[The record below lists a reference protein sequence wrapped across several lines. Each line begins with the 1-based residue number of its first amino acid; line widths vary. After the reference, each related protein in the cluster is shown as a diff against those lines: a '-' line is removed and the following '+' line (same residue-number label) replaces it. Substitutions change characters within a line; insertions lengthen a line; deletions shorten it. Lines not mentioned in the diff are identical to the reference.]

1 MQNPLL
7 NISIARRLAFGF
19 LIPALIVSIALS
31 SVGIQSMQLLS
42 QESLFYHNL
51 IHMSASLNTAMDYLE
66 QVNTTMQGTVADA
79 ASGAS
84 HETLVED
91 KAAFQALVNN
101 YSTILEKTIQPDLLD
116 QHTDLSSLFMQ
127 AGHGSQIAQQRTLLA
142 STLATWHGYLA
153 MQKQVQTA
161 IDRGNSQAA
170 HMLEY
175 TNADLNYAIA
185 LNALQTL
192 IDFNGQLVTSVQ
204 DAITLEVNKL
214 IFTTILAVLC
224 VLLGIGGV
232 GWLVSST
239 MVRRLQKLRAM
250 VQSIGKGQVNARLAV
265 VGCDE
270 ITDVSL
276 AVNNM
281 LDTIVGLLDETRSQR
296 DALANAEEQRRL
308 HEELQS
314 QHEALNKAHIQLEAL
329 ATTDPLTGLPNHR
342 MVMKKIEEELIL
354 SHNTLDAE
362 DACAVLFIDIDH
374 FKRIN
379 DTWGHQAGDAI
390 LHEVASRL
398 RNTLRQDDFVGRYGG
413 EEFAV
418 VLSHIDLSGAEAIAE
433 RLRIALNIYPCT
445 WATEEESIDIA
456 VTGSIGVAIYGLD
469 GTTREALIEAADRAM
484 YHAKHNGRN
493 RVCSAVEEGI
503 LGENIQLPT
512 TADIAPT
519 ADAIAVQAL
528 TAVARVH
535 DQGTSSHAQRMVAM
549 AEATARALGRS
560 EEEIHLVRLAALL
573 HDIGKISIPGEI
585 LHKPGPLTED
595 EWNVMRRHPD
605 IGRQILVQAGGKF
618 ELLSHMVVAHH
629 ERWDGSGYPYGLS
642 KESIP
647 LGARILSVVDSYD
660 AMTSRRP
667 YREPMPVEQAR
678 AELQHC
684 AGSQFDP
691 NVVQAFLQVLDE
703 QLLTINSPE
712 TGDERSSQDA
722 MALR

>member
-7 NISIARRLAFGF
+7 NIPIARRLALGF

-42 QESLFYHNL
+42 QESLFYHSL
-51 IHMSASLNTAMDYLE
+51 IHMSASLNTATDYLE
-66 QVNTTMQGTVADA
+66 QINTTMQGTVADA

-91 KAAFQALVNN
+91 KASFQALVNN
-101 YSTILEKTIQPDLLD
+101 YSTMLENTIQHDLLD
-116 QHTDLSSLFMQ
+116 QHADLSSLFMQ
-127 AGHGSQIAQQRTLLA
+127 AGHGSQIAEQRTLLTR
-142 STLATWHGYLA
+142 TLATWHDYLT
-153 MQKQVQTA
+153 MQNQVLIA
-161 IDRGNSQAA
+161 IDRGNSKAA

-175 TNADLNYAIA
+175 TNADLDYAVA
-185 LNALQTL
+185 LNALETL
-192 IDFNGQLVTSVQ
+192 IKFNGQLVTAVQ
-204 DAITLEVNKL
+204 DAITIEVNKL

-224 VLLGIGGV
+224 ALLGIGIV

-265 VGCDE
+265 VGRDE

-314 QHEALNKAHIQLEAL
+314 QHEALNKAHAQLEAL
-329 ATTDPLTGLPNHR
+329 ATTDPLTSLPNHR

-354 SHNTLDAE
+354 YHNTLDTE
-362 DACAVLFIDIDH
+362 DACAILFIDIDH

-390 LHEVASRL
+390 LREVGSRL
-398 RNTLRQDDFVGRYGG
+398 RNTLRHDDFVGRYGG

-418 VLSHIDLSGAEAIAE
+418 VLSHIDLCGAEAIAE
-433 RLRIALNIYPCT
+433 RLRIALNTCPCT
-445 WATEEESIDIA
+445 WTTDEESIDIA
-456 VTGSIGVAIYGLD
+456 VTGSIGVAIYGLN
-469 GTTREALIEAADRAM
+469 GTTRETLIEAADHAM

-493 RVCSAVEEGI
+493 RVCSATEEGI
-503 LGENIQLPT
+503 LGESVVLPA
-512 TADIAPT
+512 ADIAPSP
-519 ADAIAVQAL
+519 DAIAVQAL

-535 DQGTSSHAQRMVAM
+535 DQGTSSHSQRMVAM
-549 AEATARALGRS
+549 AEATARILGRS
-560 EEEIHLVRLAALL
+560 KEEVHLVRLGALL
-573 HDIGKISIPGEI
+573 HDIGKISIPDEI
-585 LHKPGPLTED
+585 LQKPGPLTED
-595 EWNVMRRHPD
+595 EWSVMRRHPD

-618 ELLSHMVVAHH
+618 ELLSHMVIAHH

-667 YREPMPVEQAR
+667 YREPMSVEQAR

-712 TGDERSSQDA
+712 TGDERSSQDVV
-722 MALR
+722 ALR